1 LRRARKNPDG
11 FIASAACTPVQAMRR
26 IISRC
31 MTSCGASASS
41 RAPLIIRAPLAAKS
55 RLSRSSR
62 LGTHTRS
69 IRAHLRS
76 ARSSPPRPLWFCIV
90 DMQSR
95 FSESL
100 PHDTQPLAIGFE
112 AAFLQA
118 PVAERP
124 LVLPPEIREP
134 MSCHCYS
141 NQHRRRALGAAPRRS
156 LPLHS
161 RRANGFSWFDAPR
174 AGISVRTRSIMAPYG
189 SGEPKQ
195 HVQGRRI
202 PPVCR

>member
-1 LRRARKNPDG
+1 VGWHGLAGSRIRYPLLANAAQRLLTASDGDSSCCSAARRRGRLRRARKNPDG

-31 MTSCGASASS
+31 MTSCGGSASS

-69 IRAHLRS
+69 IQAHLRA

-95 FSESL
+95 FSEGL
-100 PHDTQPLAIGFE
+100 PHDTQPLAIGLE
-112 AAFLQA
+112 AAFLQ
-118 PVAERP
+118 
-124 LVLPPEIREP
+124 
-134 MSCHCYS
+134 
-141 NQHRRRALGAAPRRS
+141 
-156 LPLHS
+156 
-161 RRANGFSWFDAPR
+161 
-174 AGISVRTRSIMAPYG
+174 
-189 SGEPKQ
+189 
-195 HVQGRRI
+195 
-202 PPVCR
+202 